1 MYMYICIYMY
11 IYVYICVYYDIVYIL
26 LFLDFLLIFLKN
38 IKVLA
43 VWVPWRGHD
52 ALVAVATTFEVCLV
66 S

>member
-1 MYMYICIYMY
+1 MYI
-11 IYVYICVYYDIVYIL
+11 YICVYYDIVYIL
-26 LFLDFLLIFLKN
+26 LFLVFLLIFLKN

-52 ALVAVATTFEVCLV
+52 ALVAVANTVGVCLV

>member
-1 MYMYICIYMY
+1 MYIHVYICI
-11 IYVYICVYYDIVYIL
+11 YICVYYDIVYIL
-26 LFLDFLLIFLKN
+26 LFLVFLLIFLKN

-52 ALVAVATTFEVCLV
+52 ALVAVANTVGVCLV

>member
-1 MYMYICIYMY
+1 MYI
-11 IYVYICVYYDIVYIL
+11 YICVYYDIVYIL
-26 LFLDFLLIFLKN
+26 LFLVFLLIFLKN